1 MRSKFETISV
11 LIKTYLKS
19 LRYKTIVTY
28 TLNMISEVL
37 GNIFKL
43 GNETYFNI
51 FAISLEIKNRS
62 YVRQEDHTHI

>member
-1 MRSKFETISV
+1 
-11 LIKTYLKS
+11 
-19 LRYKTIVTY
+19 
-28 TLNMISEVL
+28 MITEVL

-62 YVRQEDHTHI
+62 YMRQENHTHI